1 MSFNEGNL
9 DRALRIIIGLAL
21 IGLVFKNT
29 TKLLGWNLGLWG
41 WIGIVPL
48 ATGLTGWCPAYT
60 LLGINSCP
68 MKRSA

>member
-21 IGLVFKNT
+21 IGLVFTNT